1 LQRRLGVGT
10 VTDAQRQ
17 TPSRPRRC
25 EWALIFLPPYKD
37 CQHHG
42 YALQIRAV
50 LTLLRRS
57 HRKEQRYLNS
67 TSLHSRVGIISW
79 IVVGLIAGALA
90 KLVLPGDDPGGIIV
104 TAIIG
109 MVGAVVGGF
118 VFGIFGGTGA
128 TGFNVWSIVVA
139 TVGAIVLLLIY
150 RLIAETLT

>member
-1 LQRRLGVGT
+1 MMVES
-10 VTDAQRQ
+10 
-17 TPSRPRRC
+17 TPSSRGSPS
-25 EWALIFLPPYKD
+25 E
-37 CQHHG
+37 
-42 YALQIRAV
+42 
-50 LTLLRRS
+50 RS
-57 HRKEQRYLNS
+57 AKEKM
-67 TSLHSRVGIISW
+67 GIISW

-109 MVGAVVGGF
+109 MVGAVIGGF

-128 TGFNVWSIVVA
+128 TGFNVWSILVA